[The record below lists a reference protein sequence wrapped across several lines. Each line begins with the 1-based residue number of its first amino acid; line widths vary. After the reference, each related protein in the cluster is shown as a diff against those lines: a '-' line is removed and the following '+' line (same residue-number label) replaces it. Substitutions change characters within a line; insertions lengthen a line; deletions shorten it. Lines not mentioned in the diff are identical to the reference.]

1 MIQWQLEVEKREN
14 EATWGFSQNERHW
27 RPTSSKETDSFEH
40 NGLDGAHVEPQFKSI
55 NSLAVC
61 LLYGPNT
68 SICNYWKELVLL
80 NCGAGEDS

>member
-55 NSLAVC
+55 NSLAFC